1 MSIDPVFCASAQTFL
16 WLVYKGQ
23 PMSGFNSTTQVETRQ
38 VIPSPYLCSWFC
50 IHYHRSSPEYL
61 PRGYALFLG
70 TPLGNKVLWFPLFFC
85 LFTKRRRPT
94 QQLAVVQRWPSSS
107 LGRPQEQLHSRARC
121 WRASVHLACTNSSAM
136 VSGFKTTAGNVES
149 ESLKVKQKCKRKE
162 KSKCPNS
169 YKIGQSTCRKIKMK

>member
-70 TPLGNKVLWFPLFFC
+70 TPLGDKVLWFPLFFVC
-85 LFTKRRRPT
+85 SPN
-94 QQLAVVQRWPSSS
+94 AVVLLSNLRLYRGDPAVLWGDLRNSCTHEPGAGEHVYTWPAPTALQWCTGSKPL
-107 LGRPQEQLHSRARC
+107 LG
-121 WRASVHLACTNSSAM
+121 M
-136 VSGFKTTAGNVES
+136 
-149 ESLKVKQKCKRKE
+149 
-162 KSKCPNS
+162 
-169 YKIGQSTCRKIKMK
+169 